1 MGFILITMQSAL
13 ITGASSGIG
22 RGIAHKFGEEG
33 WEVTLVARRKE
44 NLENVANEVE
54 EAGGKVHIFATDL
67 AVEGNPDKAVKYAI
81 EKMGKIGTLVNN
93 AGMGRFEMVPDIKD
107 ESYQEQFQLNVWAC
121 MAMVRSAVPHFKKIG
136 GGQIVNIGSI
146 VGYLGISKGSIYSS
160 TKWALRGLNESWR
173 EELYPDNI
181 KVCYIGPGFVL
192 TEFNGRKE
200 GGTLEEQEWAMVP
213 GDVAHAVYCV
223 ATQGPNSDIKEI
235 SIQVLDRS

>member
-1 MGFILITMQSAL
+1 MIMSKTAL
-13 ITGASSGIG
+13 VTGASSGIG
-22 RGIAHKFGEEG
+22 RGIAIKFGQEG

-44 NLENVANEVE
+44 NLDVVAKEVE
-54 EAGGKVHIFATDL
+54 EAGGKAHIFATDL
-67 AVEGNPDKAVKYAI
+67 TKEGNPESAIEFGI
-81 EKMGKIGTLVNN
+81 EKMGQIGTLVNN
-93 AGMGRFEMVPDIKD
+93 AGMGRFEMVPDIRD
-107 ESYQEQFQLNVWAC
+107 ESFQEQFQLNVWAC
-121 MAMVRSAVPHFKKIG
+121 MATVRSVVPHFKKKG

-181 KVCYIGPGFVL
+181 KVCYVGPGFVL

-200 GGTLEEQEWAMVP
+200 GGTSEEQEWAMVP

>member
-1 MGFILITMQSAL
+1 M
-13 ITGASSGIG
+13 
-22 RGIAHKFGEEG
+22 
-33 WEVTLVARRKE
+33 
-44 NLENVANEVE
+44 ENVAKEVE
-54 EAGGKVHIFATDL
+54 DAGGKAHIFATDL
-67 AVEGNPDKAVKYAI
+67 TEEGNPDAAI
-81 EKMGKIGTLVNN
+81 KFAIDKMGKIGTLVNN

-121 MAMVRSAVPHFKKIG
+121 MALVRSAVPHFKNNK
-136 GGQIVNIGSI
+136 GGQIINIGSI

-160 TKWALRGLNESWR
+160 TKWALWGLNESWR

-181 KVCYIGPGFVL
+181 KVCYVGPGFVL

-200 GGTLEEQEWAMVP
+200 GGTPEEQDWAMVP

-235 SIQVLDRS
+235 SLQVLDRS

>member
-1 MGFILITMQSAL
+1 MIKTAL

-22 RGIAHKFGEEG
+22 RGIAHKFGREG
-33 WEVTLVARRKE
+33 WEITLVARREK
-44 NLENVANEVE
+44 NVKNVAKEVE
-54 EAGGKVHIFATDL
+54 DLGGKVHIFATDL
-67 AVEGNPDKAVKYAI
+67 TEKESPGNAVKFAI
-81 EKMGKIGTLVNN
+81 EKMGKVGTLVNN
-93 AGMGRFEMVPDIKD
+93 AGIGRFEMVPDIKD

-121 MAMVRSAVPHFKKIG
+121 MATVRSIAPHFKKNR

-173 EELYPDNI
+173 EELYSDNI
-181 KVCYIGPGFVL
+181 KVCYVGPGFVL

-200 GGTLEEQEWAMVP
+200 GGTPEEQEWAMVP

-223 ATQGPNSDIKEI
+223 ATQGPNRDIKEI

>member
-1 MGFILITMQSAL
+1 MANTVLV
-13 ITGASSGIG
+13 TGASSGIG
-22 RGIAHKFGEEG
+22 RGLALKFGQEG

-44 NLENVANEVE
+44 NLEKVAKEVE
-54 EAGGKVHIFATDL
+54 DAGGKSHVFATDL
-67 AVEGNPDKAVKYAI
+67 TVEGNPDSAIKFAI

-93 AGMGRFEMVPDIKD
+93 AGLGRFEMVPDIKD
-107 ESYQEQFQLNVWAC
+107 KSYQEQFQLNVWAC
-121 MAMVRSAVPHFKKIG
+121 MAMVRSAVPHFKKNG
-136 GGQIVNIGSI
+136 GGQIINIGSI

-181 KVCYIGPGFVL
+181 KVCYVGPGFVL

-200 GGTLEEQEWAMVP
+200 GGTSEEQEWAMVP

-223 ATQGPNSDIKEI
+223 STQGPNSDIKEI

>member
-1 MGFILITMQSAL
+1 MTKTAL

-22 RGIAHKFGEEG
+22 RGIAHKFGKEG
-33 WEVTLVARRKE
+33 WEVTLIARRME
-44 NLENVANEVE
+44 NLEKVAKEVE
-54 EAGGKVHIFATDL
+54 EAGGKAHIFATDL
-67 AVEGNPDKAVKYAI
+67 TEEGNPDAAVQFAI
-81 EKMGKIGTLVNN
+81 DKMGKIGTLVNN

-121 MAMVRSAVPHFKKIG
+121 MALVRSAVPHFKKNK
-136 GGQIVNIGSI
+136 GGQIINIGSI

-181 KVCYIGPGFVL
+181 KVCYVGPGFVL
-192 TEFNGRKE
+192 TEFNGREE
-200 GGTLEEQEWAMVP
+200 GGTPEEQEWAMVP

>member
-1 MGFILITMQSAL
+1 MTKTAL

-22 RGIAHKFGEEG
+22 RGIAHKFGKEG
-33 WEVTLVARRKE
+33 WEVTLIARRIE
-44 NLENVANEVE
+44 NLESVAKEVE
-54 EAGGKVHIFATDL
+54 EAGGKAHIFATDL
-67 AVEGNPDKAVKYAI
+67 TKEGNPESAIEFGI
-81 EKMGKIGTLVNN
+81 EKMGQIGTLVNN

-107 ESYQEQFQLNVWAC
+107 ESFQEQFQLNVWAC
-121 MAMVRSAVPHFKKIG
+121 MATVRSVVPYFKKNK
-136 GGQIVNIGSI
+136 GGQIINIGSI

-181 KVCYIGPGFVL
+181 KVCYVGPGFVL

-200 GGTLEEQEWAMVP
+200 GGTPEEQEWAMVP